1 MNLSKSKRNNIIFL
15 VVIALLI
22 IPQTRQPLQIL
33 LHKGLALFGPSV
45 VNEDNRETLADY
57 NWKLNDLNN
66 NAMDFNNLK
75 GEVVFVN
82 LWATWCPPCIAEMPS
97 LQKLYND
104 YNGKIQFLLVSNEGE
119 EVINKFFA
127 KNNYSFNSY
136 KPVTEIPEKLKSRSI
151 PRTFLIDKDGKI
163 VIDKNGAA
171 DWNSQRV
178 RRIIEDLIGSE

>member
-1 MNLSKSKRNNIIFL
+1 MTITKSRRNNIIFL

-22 IPQTRQPLQIL
+22 IPQTRQPIQIL

-45 VNEDNRETLADY
+45 VNEDNRETLVDY
-57 NWKLNDLNN
+57 NWQLTDLNN
-66 NAMDFNNLK
+66 NTVDFNNLK

-97 LQKLYND
+97 LQKLYDD
-104 YNGKIQFLLVSNEGE
+104 YNGKIQFLLVSSEDE

-136 KPVTEIPEKLKSRSI
+136 KPATEIPEKLKSRSI

-171 DWNSQRV
+171 DWNSKKV
-178 RRIIEDLIGSE
+178 RSLIDELIK

>member
-1 MNLSKSKRNNIIFL
+1 MTITKSRRNNIIFL

-22 IPQTRQPLQIL
+22 IPQTRQPIQIL

-45 VNEDNRETLADY
+45 VNEDNRETLVDY
-57 NWKLNDLNN
+57 NWQLTDLNN
-66 NAMDFNNLK
+66 NTVDFNNLK

-82 LWATWCPPCIAEMPS
+82 LWATWCPPCIAEMPG
-97 LQKLYND
+97 LQKLYDD
-104 YNGKIQFLLVSNEGE
+104 YYGKIQFLLVSSEDE
-119 EVINKFFA
+119 EVVNNFFA

-136 KPVTEIPEKLKSRSI
+136 KPTTEIPEKLKSRSI

-171 DWNSQRV
+171 DWNSKKIRS
-178 RRIIEDLIGSE
+178 LIDELIK